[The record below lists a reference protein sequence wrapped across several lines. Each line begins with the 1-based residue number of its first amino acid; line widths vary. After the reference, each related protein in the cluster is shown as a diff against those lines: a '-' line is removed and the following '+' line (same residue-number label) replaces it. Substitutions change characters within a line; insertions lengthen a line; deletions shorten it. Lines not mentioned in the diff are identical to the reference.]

1 MRWAGVRAQRPSAS
15 RRVTCSRHQE
25 PRRPPGLSP
34 CRPGSLIGVAASPA
48 LSLDHDCLDS
58 VNDCHDLVRRVSQVG
73 PKVSASRK
81 DTRRREILLAA
92 AGVLAARDAAGM
104 AEVAA
109 AAGIARGTLYRYF
122 PNRESLLRALEAAAN
137 EEAGRRLAE
146 ANLDQ
151 IPVEEALARATRALV
166 AVGEH
171 FIVLLRERRPPEPGF
186 SAPLVALLDRGREDG
201 HIRSDVPVATLVESL
216 LVLIGACVRTGRTLG
231 LGSED
236 MSSIALGLFLTGARS
251 VAD

>member
-1 MRWAGVRAQRPSAS
+1 VSTS
-15 RRVTCSRHQE
+15 RRD
-25 PRRPPGLSP
+25 
-34 CRPGSLIGVAASPA
+34 A
-48 LSLDHDCLDS
+48 
-58 VNDCHDLVRRVSQVG
+58 
-73 PKVSASRK
+73 
-81 DTRRREILLAA
+81 RRREILVAA

-122 PNRESLLRALEAAAN
+122 PTRESLLRALEAAAN

-151 IPVEEALARATRALV
+151 VPVEEALARTTRALV

-186 SAPLVALLDRGREDG
+186 TAPLGALIERGVQDG
-201 HIRSDVPVATLVESL
+201 QIRSDVPVACLVESL
-216 LVLIGACVRTGRTLG
+216 LVLVGACVRTGSPAG
-231 LGSED
+231 MGSED
-236 MSSIALGLFLTGARS
+236 ISSTALRLFLTGAQPA
-251 VAD
+251 ADQASPRDDGE

>member
-1 MRWAGVRAQRPSAS
+1 VSTS
-15 RRVTCSRHQE
+15 RRD
-25 PRRPPGLSP
+25 
-34 CRPGSLIGVAASPA
+34 A
-48 LSLDHDCLDS
+48 
-58 VNDCHDLVRRVSQVG
+58 
-73 PKVSASRK
+73 
-81 DTRRREILLAA
+81 RRREILVAA

-122 PNRESLLRALEAAAN
+122 PTRESLLRALEAAAN

-151 IPVEEALARATRALV
+151 VPVEEALARTTRALV

-186 SAPLVALLDRGREDG
+186 TAPLGALLERGRKDG
-201 HIRSDVPVATLVESL
+201 QIRSDVPVACLVESL
-216 LVLIGACVRTGRTLG
+216 LVLVGACVRTGRAAEM
-231 LGSED
+231 GSED
-236 MSSIALGLFLTGARS
+236 ISSTALRLFLTGARPA
-251 VAD
+251 AD